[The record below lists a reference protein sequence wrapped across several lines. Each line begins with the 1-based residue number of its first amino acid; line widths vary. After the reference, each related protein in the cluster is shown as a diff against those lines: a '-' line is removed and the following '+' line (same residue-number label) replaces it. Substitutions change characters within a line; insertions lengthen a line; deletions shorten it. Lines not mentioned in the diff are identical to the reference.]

1 MAQHTLN
8 LNDPKVKKV
17 VGHLVEI
24 TLDPDKWEEF
34 RTTVNEI
41 KDARNTKSEAEAKA
55 KAKLSKTYG
64 LDSDVVLEIASG
76 YCDRFSA
83 GVDNWLDALDRER
96 WINVCQIVTELTSS
110 TVM

>member
-1 MAQHTLN
+1 MAQQMLD
-8 LNDPKVKKV
+8 LNDPRVKKV

-24 TLDPDKWEEF
+24 TLDPDKWEAF

-41 KDARNTKSEAEAKA
+41 KDASNTKSEAEAKA
-55 KAKLSKTYG
+55 KAELSNTYG

-83 GVDNWLDALDRER
+83 GVDNWPDALDRER